1 MRNSRKKEK
10 RIKVNDL
17 NPIKWREYEKEG
29 LQFFTI
35 WDTPE
40 RDPYDWTKYTIH
52 GNSPVE
58 IVRQCVL
65 RFSKKGDLV
74 LDPFV
79 GSGTTLIVCAR
90 LKRRGIGIE
99 INPNIVKI
107 AKKNL
112 EQKGLDVEFNHWLKQ
127 QKIFCDDARNLRKYV
142 KKNSV
147 DMVFTHPPYWDLINY
162 SKEYGKVKG
171 DLSNVSFNE
180 FLDGIKEIF
189 RRIYDVLKDGRFFC
203 VLIGDDFK
211 EGGKVIPLD
220 YYLTKIGLDIGF
232 EFYTKII
239 KRTREATS
247 RRNQMNLM
255 KFRSIRDNF
264 FICIHD
270 FVIVFRKPL
279 R

>member
-1 MRNSRKKEK
+1 VVE
-10 RIKVNDL
+10 KVNDL
-17 NPIKWREYEKEG
+17 DPKKWREYEKQN

-40 RDPYDWTKYTIH
+40 RDPYGWTLYSVH

-58 IVRQCVL
+58 IVRQCIL
-65 RFSKKGDLV
+65 RFSKQNDLI

-79 GSGTTLIVCAR
+79 GGGTTLIVCAR

-107 AKKNL
+107 IKKNFS
-112 EQKGLDVEFNHWLKQ
+112 QKTFDKEYQYWLSK
-127 QKIFCDDARNLRKYV
+127 QKIICDDARNLKKYV
-142 KKNSV
+142 EPNSI

-162 SKEYGKVKG
+162 SKEYGHAKG
-171 DLSNVSFNE
+171 DLSNVSFEE
-180 FLDGIKEIF
+180 FLDGIKEVF
-189 RRIYDVLKDGRFFC
+189 QNIYDVLKKGKFFC

-220 YYLTKIGLDIGF
+220 YYLTKIGLDVGF

-239 KRTREATS
+239 KMTREATS
-247 RRNQMNLM
+247 RRNQINIM
-255 KFRSIRDNF
+255 KFRSLRNNF

-270 FVIVFRKPL
+270 FVLIFRK
-279 R
+279 